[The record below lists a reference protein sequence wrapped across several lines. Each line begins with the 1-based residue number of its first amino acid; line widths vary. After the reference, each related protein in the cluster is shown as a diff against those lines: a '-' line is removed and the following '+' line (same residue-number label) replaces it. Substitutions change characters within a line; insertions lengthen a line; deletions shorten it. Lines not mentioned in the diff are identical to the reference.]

1 MIKTKRVIIALDTIM
16 SLKFTSSK
24 IMAKNNQNNNNDIY
38 HITERSVIDYYEYLT
53 GAKNHVPY
61 IIITFPFLNRNDLT
75 LKELVVYSVIYSIS
89 MSKNI
94 SLRNNK
100 NKAKD
105 KNGKEVNTDE
115 LDSKFVSEKVSVTFE
130 EIRQSLNINKPN
142 LSKIIKDLENK
153 KLIKTITYK
162 RGCILYK
169 KIKIIQD
176 MTKYDEDFI
185 KEAEA
190 ECRRLVMDGVTTLE
204 LGNKIVSMKDVCLKV
219 CGESFD
225 EIRGTKNSKA
235 DKVGK
240 TNKVDKAD
248 KKVKS
253 SKSKTGVVG
262 ITNEVQ
268 SVEDFED
275 GNEDA
280 ETGAVNMKAESKKV
294 ETKPKQEIYD
304 DAYYE
309 ELFNSVEF

>member
-1 MIKTKRVIIALDTIM
+1 
-16 SLKFTSSK
+16 
-24 IMAKNNQNNNNDIY
+24 MAKNNKNNNNDIY

-130 EIRQSLNINKPN
+130 EVRQSLNINKPN

-219 CGESFD
+219 CGESFN

-248 KKVKS
+248 KKVRG

-280 ETGAVNMKAESKKV
+280 ETGAVNKKV
-294 ETKPKQEIYD
+294 ENKKVEAKPKQEVYD

>member
-1 MIKTKRVIIALDTIM
+1 
-16 SLKFTSSK
+16 
-24 IMAKNNQNNNNDIY
+24 MAKNNKNNNNDIY
-38 HITERSVIDYYEYLT
+38 CITERSVIDYYEYLT

-75 LKELVVYSVIYSIS
+75 LKELTVYSVIYSIS

-115 LDSKFVSEKVSVTFE
+115 LDSKFVSEKVGVTFE

-153 KLIKTITYK
+153 KLIKTTTYK

-169 KIKIIQD
+169 KIRIVQD

-185 KEAEA
+185 KEVEA

-219 CGESFD
+219 CGESFN
-225 EIRGTKNSKA
+225 EIRGTKSSKA
-235 DKVGK
+235 DKVEK
-240 TNKVDKAD
+240 INKANKAG
-248 KKVKS
+248 KKVS

-275 GNEDA
+275 ESEA
-280 ETGAVNMKAESKKV
+280 EIESKKV
-294 ETKPKQEIYD
+294 ESNKNESKPKQEAEVHD

>member
-1 MIKTKRVIIALDTIM
+1 
-16 SLKFTSSK
+16 
-24 IMAKNNQNNNNDIY
+24 MAKNNKNNNNDIY
-38 HITERSVIDYYEYLT
+38 CITERSVIDYYEYLT

-75 LKELVVYSVIYSIS
+75 LKELTVYSVIYSIS

-100 NKAKD
+100 SKAKD

-115 LDSKFVSEKVSVTFE
+115 LDSKFVSEKVGVTFE

-153 KLIKTITYK
+153 KLIKTTTYK

-169 KIKIIQD
+169 KIRIVQD

-185 KEAEA
+185 KEVEA

-219 CGESFD
+219 CGESFN
-225 EIRGTKNSKA
+225 EIRGTKSSKA
-235 DKVGK
+235 DKVEK
-240 TNKVDKAD
+240 INKANKAG
-248 KKVKS
+248 KKVN

-262 ITNEVQ
+262 ITNKVQ

-275 GNEDA
+275 ES
-280 ETGAVNMKAESKKV
+280 EVEIESKKV
-294 ETKPKQEIYD
+294 ESNKSETKPKQEVYD

>member
-1 MIKTKRVIIALDTIM
+1 
-16 SLKFTSSK
+16 
-24 IMAKNNQNNNNDIY
+24 MAKNNKNNNNNIY
-38 HITERSVIDYYEYLT
+38 HITERSVIDYYEHLT

-75 LKELVVYSVIYSIS
+75 PKEREVYSVIYNIS
-89 MSKNI
+89 MSKNV

-100 NKAKD
+100 SKAKD
-105 KNGKEVNTDE
+105 KNGKEVNTDV
-115 LDSKFVSEKVSVTFE
+115 LDSKFISENVSVTFE
-130 EIRQSLNINKPN
+130 EIKQSLNINKSG
-142 LSKIIKDLENK
+142 LSRIIQDLENK
-153 KLIKTITYK
+153 NLIKTITYK
-162 RGCILYK
+162 TKKGCIVNK
-169 KIKIIQD
+169 KVKIVQD

-185 KEAEA
+185 KEVEVK
-190 ECRRLVMDGVTTLE
+190 CRKLVMDGITTLE
-204 LGNKIVSMKDVCLKV
+204 LGNKSIPMEKVCLKV
-219 CGESFD
+219 CGESFN

-235 DKVGK
+235 NKVGK
-240 TNKVDKAD
+240 TNKIDKVD

-280 ETGAVNMKAESKKV
+280 ETGAVNMKAENKKV
-294 ETKPKQEIYD
+294 ETESNKSETKPKQEVYD
-304 DAYYE
+304 DAYYK

>member
-1 MIKTKRVIIALDTIM
+1 
-16 SLKFTSSK
+16 
-24 IMAKNNQNNNNDIY
+24 MAKNNQNNNNDIY
-38 HITERSVIDYYEYLT
+38 HITERNVIDYYEYLT

-75 LKELVVYSVIYSIS
+75 LKELAVYSVIYSIS

-115 LDSKFVSEKVSVTFE
+115 LDSKFVSENVSVTFE

-219 CGESFD
+219 CGESFN

-235 DKVGK
+235 DKVEK

-248 KKVKS
+248 KKVKG

-280 ETGAVNMKAESKKV
+280 ETETVNMKAESKKV
-294 ETKPKQEIYD
+294 ETKPKQEVYD

>member
-1 MIKTKRVIIALDTIM
+1 
-16 SLKFTSSK
+16 
-24 IMAKNNQNNNNDIY
+24 MAKNNQNNNNDIY

-75 LKELVVYSVIYSIS
+75 LKELAVYSVIYSIS

-100 NKAKD
+100 SKAKD

-115 LDSKFVSEKVSVTFE
+115 LDSKFVSENVSVTFE

-169 KIKIIQD
+169 KIRIVQD

-219 CGESFD
+219 CGESFN

-240 TNKVDKAD
+240 TNKINKAD

-268 SVEDFED
+268 SVEEFED
-275 GNEDA
+275 GNEEA
-280 ETGAVNMKAESKKV
+280 ETESVNARAESNKS
-294 ETKPKQEIYD
+294 ETKPKQEVHD

>member
-1 MIKTKRVIIALDTIM
+1 
-16 SLKFTSSK
+16 
-24 IMAKNNQNNNNDIY
+24 MAKNNKNNNNDIY

-75 LKELVVYSVIYSIS
+75 LKELAVYSVIYSIS

-115 LDSKFVSEKVSVTFE
+115 LDSKFVSENVSVTFE

-219 CGESFD
+219 CGESFN

-240 TNKVDKAD
+240 ANKVDKAD
-248 KKVKS
+248 KKVRG

-268 SVEDFED
+268 SVEEFED
-275 GNEDA
+275 GNEEA
-280 ETGAVNMKAESKKV
+280 ETGAVNMKVENKKV
-294 ETKPKQEIYD
+294 EAKPKQEVYD

>member
-1 MIKTKRVIIALDTIM
+1 
-16 SLKFTSSK
+16 
-24 IMAKNNQNNNNDIY
+24 MAKNNKNNNNDIY

-75 LKELVVYSVIYSIS
+75 LKELAVYSVIYSIS

-115 LDSKFVSEKVSVTFE
+115 LDSKFVSENVSVTFE

-169 KIKIIQD
+169 KIRIVQD

-219 CGESFD
+219 CGESFN

-235 DKVGK
+235 DRVEKA
-240 TNKVDKAD
+240 NKVNKAGKAE
-248 KKVKS
+248 KKVKG

-275 GNEDA
+275 GNEA
-280 ETGAVNMKAESKKV
+280 EIESKKIESNKS
-294 ETKPKQEIYD
+294 ETKPKQEVYD

>member
-1 MIKTKRVIIALDTIM
+1 
-16 SLKFTSSK
+16 
-24 IMAKNNQNNNNDIY
+24 MAKNNNNDIY

-75 LKELVVYSVIYSIS
+75 LKELAVYSVIYSIS

-105 KNGKEVNTDE
+105 KNGKAVNTDE

-169 KIKIIQD
+169 KIRIVQD

-219 CGESFD
+219 CGESFN

-240 TNKVDKAD
+240 TNKVDKVD
-248 KKVKS
+248 KKVKG
-253 SKSKTGVVG
+253 SKGKTGVVG

-275 GNEDA
+275 GNEEA
-280 ETGAVNMKAESKKV
+280 ETGTVNKKVENKKV
-294 ETKPKQEIYD
+294 ETKPKQEVYD

>member
-1 MIKTKRVIIALDTIM
+1 
-16 SLKFTSSK
+16 
-24 IMAKNNQNNNNDIY
+24 MAKNNKNNNNDIY
-38 HITERSVIDYYEYLT
+38 HITERNVIDYYEYLT

-75 LKELVVYSVIYSIS
+75 LKELAVYSVIYSIS

-115 LDSKFVSEKVSVTFE
+115 LDSKFVSENVSVTFE

-169 KIKIIQD
+169 KIRIVQD

-219 CGESFD
+219 CGESFN

-240 TNKVDKAD
+240 TNKIDKAD

-268 SVEDFED
+268 SVEEFED
-275 GNEDA
+275 GNEEV
-280 ETGAVNMKAESKKV
+280 ETETVNMKTESKKV
-294 ETKPKQEIYD
+294 ETKPKQEVYD

>member
-1 MIKTKRVIIALDTIM
+1 
-16 SLKFTSSK
+16 
-24 IMAKNNQNNNNDIY
+24 MAKNNKNNNNDIY

-75 LKELVVYSVIYSIS
+75 LKELAVYSVIYSIS

-169 KIKIIQD
+169 KIRIVQD

-219 CGESFD
+219 CGESFN

-240 TNKVDKAD
+240 TNKVDKAG
-248 KKVKS
+248 KKVKG
-253 SKSKTGVVG
+253 SKSKTGIVG

-280 ETGAVNMKAESKKV
+280 ETGAVNMKAENKKV
-294 ETKPKQEIYD
+294 EAKPKQEVYD

>member
-1 MIKTKRVIIALDTIM
+1 
-16 SLKFTSSK
+16 
-24 IMAKNNQNNNNDIY
+24 MAKNNKNNNNDIY

-115 LDSKFVSEKVSVTFE
+115 LDSKFVSENVSVTFE

-219 CGESFD
+219 CGESFN

-235 DKVGK
+235 DRVEK
-240 TNKVDKAD
+240 TNKVNKAD
-248 KKVKS
+248 KKVRG

-280 ETGAVNMKAESKKV
+280 ETGAVNKKV
-294 ETKPKQEIYD
+294 ENKKVEAKPKQEVYD

>member
-1 MIKTKRVIIALDTIM
+1 
-16 SLKFTSSK
+16 
-24 IMAKNNQNNNNDIY
+24 MAKNNKNNNNDIY
-38 HITERSVIDYYEYLT
+38 CITERSVIDYYEYLT

-75 LKELVVYSVIYSIS
+75 LKELTVYSVIYSIS

-115 LDSKFVSEKVSVTFE
+115 LDSKFVSEKVGVTFE

-153 KLIKTITYK
+153 KLIKTTTYK

-169 KIKIIQD
+169 KIRIVQD

-185 KEAEA
+185 KEVEA

-219 CGESFD
+219 CGESFN
-225 EIRGTKNSKA
+225 EIRGTKSSKA
-235 DKVGK
+235 DKVEK
-240 TNKVDKAD
+240 INKAD
-248 KKVKS
+248 KASKKVRG
-253 SKSKTGVVG
+253 SKSKTGAVG

-275 GNEDA
+275 GNEEA
-280 ETGAVNMKAESKKV
+280 ETESVNARTESNKN
-294 ETKPKQEIYD
+294 EIKPKQEVEVHD

>member
-1 MIKTKRVIIALDTIM
+1 
-16 SLKFTSSK
+16 
-24 IMAKNNQNNNNDIY
+24 MAKNNKNNNNDIY

-75 LKELVVYSVIYSIS
+75 LKELTVYSVIYSIS

-130 EIRQSLNINKPN
+130 EIKQSLNINKSG
-142 LSKIIKDLENK
+142 LSKIIKDLEDK
-153 KLIKTITYK
+153 KLIKTTTYK

-169 KIKIIQD
+169 KIRIVQD

-219 CGESFD
+219 CGESFN
-225 EIRGTKNSKA
+225 EIRGMKNSKA
-235 DKVGK
+235 DGVGK
-240 TNKVDKAD
+240 TNKVDKAN
-248 KKVKS
+248 KKVKGG
-253 SKSKTGVVG
+253 KGKTGVVG
-262 ITNEVQ
+262 ITEEVQ

-275 GNEDA
+275 ENEEA
-280 ETGAVNMKAESKKV
+280 ETGTVNKKV
-294 ETKPKQEIYD
+294 ESNKSETKPKQEVYD

>member
-1 MIKTKRVIIALDTIM
+1 
-16 SLKFTSSK
+16 
-24 IMAKNNQNNNNDIY
+24 MAKNNKDNNNDIY
-38 HITERSVIDYYEYLT
+38 YITERNVIDYYEYLT

-75 LKELVVYSVIYSIS
+75 LKELTVYSVIYSIS

-115 LDSKFVSEKVSVTFE
+115 LDSKFVSEKVGVTFE

-153 KLIKTITYK
+153 KLIKTTTYK

-169 KIKIIQD
+169 KIRIVQD

-185 KEAEA
+185 KEVEA

-219 CGESFD
+219 CGESFN
-225 EIRGTKNSKA
+225 EIRGTKSSKA
-235 DKVGK
+235 DKVEK
-240 TNKVDKAD
+240 INKANKAG
-248 KKVKS
+248 KKVS

-275 GNEDA
+275 ENEA
-280 ETGAVNMKAESKKV
+280 EIESKKV
-294 ETKPKQEIYD
+294 ESNKNETKPKQEVHD

>member
-1 MIKTKRVIIALDTIM
+1 
-16 SLKFTSSK
+16 
-24 IMAKNNQNNNNDIY
+24 MAKNNKNNNNDIY

-53 GAKNHVPY
+53 GAKNDVPY

-75 LKELVVYSVIYSIS
+75 SKELEVYSVIYSIS

-115 LDSKFVSEKVSVTFE
+115 LDSKFVSENVSVTFE

-169 KIKIIQD
+169 KIRIVQD

-219 CGESFD
+219 CGESFN

-248 KKVKS
+248 KKVKG
-253 SKSKTGVVG
+253 SKSKTGIVG

-268 SVEDFED
+268 SVEEFE
-275 GNEDA
+275 NENEEA
-280 ETGAVNMKAESKKV
+280 ETGTVNKKVENKKV
-294 ETKPKQEIYD
+294 ETKPKQEVYD

>member
-1 MIKTKRVIIALDTIM
+1 
-16 SLKFTSSK
+16 
-24 IMAKNNQNNNNDIY
+24 MAKNNQNNNNDIY

-75 LKELVVYSVIYSIS
+75 LKELAVYSVIYSIS

-275 GNEDA
+275 GNEEA

-294 ETKPKQEIYD
+294 EVKPKQEVYD

>member
-1 MIKTKRVIIALDTIM
+1 
-16 SLKFTSSK
+16 
-24 IMAKNNQNNNNDIY
+24 MAKNNQNNNNDIY

-115 LDSKFVSEKVSVTFE
+115 LDSKFVSENVSVTFE

-169 KIKIIQD
+169 KIRIIQD

-219 CGESFD
+219 CGESFN
-225 EIRGTKNSKA
+225 EIRGMKNSKA

-240 TNKVDKAD
+240 TNKIDKAD

-268 SVEDFED
+268 SVEEFED

-280 ETGAVNMKAESKKV
+280 ETGAVNMKAENKKD
-294 ETKPKQEIYD
+294 ETKPKQEVYD

>member
-1 MIKTKRVIIALDTIM
+1 
-16 SLKFTSSK
+16 
-24 IMAKNNQNNNNDIY
+24 MAKNNKNNNNDIY

-142 LSKIIKDLENK
+142 LSKIIKDLESK
-153 KLIKTITYK
+153 KLIKTTTYK

-169 KIKIIQD
+169 KIRIVQD

-190 ECRRLVMDGVTTLE
+190 ECRKLVMDGVTTLE

-225 EIRGTKNSKA
+225 EIRGTKSSKA

-240 TNKVDKAD
+240 INKANKAD
-248 KKVKS
+248 KKIKG

-268 SVEDFED
+268 SVEDFE
-275 GNEDA
+275 NESEA
-280 ETGAVNMKAESKKV
+280 EIESKKIESKKS
-294 ETKPKQEIYD
+294 ETKPKQEVEVHD

>member
-1 MIKTKRVIIALDTIM
+1 
-16 SLKFTSSK
+16 
-24 IMAKNNQNNNNDIY
+24 MAKNNKNNNNDIY
-38 HITERSVIDYYEYLT
+38 CITERSVIDYYEYLT

-75 LKELVVYSVIYSIS
+75 LKELTVYSVIYSIS

-115 LDSKFVSEKVSVTFE
+115 LDSKFVSEKVGVTFE

-153 KLIKTITYK
+153 KLIKTTTYK

-169 KIKIIQD
+169 KIRIVQD

-185 KEAEA
+185 KEVEA

-219 CGESFD
+219 CGESFN

-240 TNKVDKAD
+240 INKANKAG
-248 KKVKS
+248 KKVS

-275 GNEDA
+275 ESEA
-280 ETGAVNMKAESKKV
+280 EIESKKV
-294 ETKPKQEIYD
+294 ESNKSETKPKQEVYD

>member
-1 MIKTKRVIIALDTIM
+1 
-16 SLKFTSSK
+16 
-24 IMAKNNQNNNNDIY
+24 MAKNNKNNNNDIY

-75 LKELVVYSVIYSIS
+75 LKELAVYSVIYSIS

-115 LDSKFVSEKVSVTFE
+115 LDSKFVSEKVGVTFE

-142 LSKIIKDLENK
+142 LSKIIKDLEDK
-153 KLIKTITYK
+153 KLIKTTTYK

-169 KIKIIQD
+169 KIRIVQD

-219 CGESFD
+219 CGESFN

-240 TNKVDKAD
+240 INKVDKAD

-268 SVEDFED
+268 SVEEFED
-275 GNEDA
+275 GNE
-280 ETGAVNMKAESKKV
+280 EAESKKV
-294 ETKPKQEIYD
+294 ETKPKQEVYD

>member
-1 MIKTKRVIIALDTIM
+1 
-16 SLKFTSSK
+16 
-24 IMAKNNQNNNNDIY
+24 MAKNNKNNNNNIY
-38 HITERSVIDYYEYLT
+38 HITERSVIDYYEHLT

-75 LKELVVYSVIYSIS
+75 PKEREVYSVIYNIS
-89 MSKNI
+89 MSKNV

-100 NKAKD
+100 SKAKD
-105 KNGKEVNTDE
+105 KNGKEVNTDV
-115 LDSKFVSEKVSVTFE
+115 LDSKFISENVSVTFE
-130 EIRQSLNINKPN
+130 EIKQSLNINKSG
-142 LSKIIKDLENK
+142 LSRIIQDLENK
-153 KLIKTITYK
+153 NLIKTITYK
-162 RGCILYK
+162 TKKGCIVNK
-169 KIKIIQD
+169 KVKIVQD

-185 KEAEA
+185 KEVEVK
-190 ECRRLVMDGVTTLE
+190 CRKLVMDGITTLE
-204 LGNKIVSMKDVCLKV
+204 LGNKSIPMEKVCLKV
-219 CGESFD
+219 CGESFN
-225 EIRGTKNSKA
+225 EIRGIKNSKT

-248 KKVKS
+248 KKVKN

-275 GNEDA
+275 GNEKA
-280 ETGAVNMKAESKKV
+280 ETESKKI
-294 ETKPKQEIYD
+294 ESNKNEIKPKQEIEVHD

>member
-1 MIKTKRVIIALDTIM
+1 
-16 SLKFTSSK
+16 
-24 IMAKNNQNNNNDIY
+24 MAKNNKNNNNDIY

-75 LKELVVYSVIYSIS
+75 LKELAVYSVIYSIS

-105 KNGKEVNTDE
+105 KNGKEINTDE

-130 EIRQSLNINKPN
+130 EIKQSLNINKSG
-142 LSKIIKDLENK
+142 LSKIIKDLEDK
-153 KLIKTITYK
+153 KLIKTTTYK

-169 KIKIIQD
+169 KIRIVQD

-219 CGESFD
+219 CGESFN

-240 TNKVDKAD
+240 TNKVNKAN
-248 KKVKS
+248 KKVKG

-262 ITNEVQ
+262 ITEEVQ

-275 GNEDA
+275 GNEEA

-294 ETKPKQEIYD
+294 EAKPKQEIYD

>member
-1 MIKTKRVIIALDTIM
+1 
-16 SLKFTSSK
+16 
-24 IMAKNNQNNNNDIY
+24 MAKNNKNNNNDNY

-115 LDSKFVSEKVSVTFE
+115 LDSKFVSENVSVTFE

-142 LSKIIKDLENK
+142 LSKIIKDLKNK

-219 CGESFD
+219 CGESFN

-248 KKVKS
+248 KKVRG

-294 ETKPKQEIYD
+294 ETKLKQEVHD

>member
-1 MIKTKRVIIALDTIM
+1 
-16 SLKFTSSK
+16 
-24 IMAKNNQNNNNDIY
+24 MAKNNKDNNNDIY

-75 LKELVVYSVIYSIS
+75 SKELTVYSVIYSIS

-115 LDSKFVSEKVSVTFE
+115 LDSKFVSEKVGVTFE

-153 KLIKTITYK
+153 KLIKTTTYK

-169 KIKIIQD
+169 KIRIVQD

-185 KEAEA
+185 KEVEA

-219 CGESFD
+219 CGESFN
-225 EIRGTKNSKA
+225 EIRETKSSKA
-235 DKVGK
+235 DKVEK
-240 TNKVDKAD
+240 INKANKAG
-248 KKVKS
+248 KKVS

-275 GNEDA
+275 ESEEV
-280 ETGAVNMKAESKKV
+280 ETGTVNMKVKAENKKAETESNKS
-294 ETKPKQEIYD
+294 ETKPKQEVYD

>member
-1 MIKTKRVIIALDTIM
+1 
-16 SLKFTSSK
+16 
-24 IMAKNNQNNNNDIY
+24 MAKNNKNNNNDIY
-38 HITERSVIDYYEYLT
+38 HITERSVIDYYEHLT

-75 LKELVVYSVIYSIS
+75 LKELAVYSVIYSIS

-115 LDSKFVSEKVSVTFE
+115 LDSKFVSENVSVTFE

-219 CGESFD
+219 CGESFN

-248 KKVKS
+248 KKVKD

-275 GNEDA
+275 GNEDT
-280 ETGAVNMKAESKKV
+280 ETGVVNMKAESKKV
-294 ETKPKQEIYD
+294 ETKPKQEVYD

>member
-1 MIKTKRVIIALDTIM
+1 
-16 SLKFTSSK
+16 
-24 IMAKNNQNNNNDIY
+24 MAKNNKNNNNDIY
-38 HITERSVIDYYEYLT
+38 HITERNVIDYYEYLT

-75 LKELVVYSVIYSIS
+75 LKELAVYSVIYSIS

-115 LDSKFVSEKVSVTFE
+115 LDSKFVSENVSVTFE

-219 CGESFD
+219 CGKSFN

-235 DKVGK
+235 DKAGK

-262 ITNEVQ
+262 ITKEVQ
-268 SVEDFED
+268 SVEEFENE
-275 GNEDA
+275 NEDA

-294 ETKPKQEIYD
+294 ETKPKQEVYD

>member
-1 MIKTKRVIIALDTIM
+1 
-16 SLKFTSSK
+16 
-24 IMAKNNQNNNNDIY
+24 MAKNNKNNNNDIY

-75 LKELVVYSVIYSIS
+75 LKELAVYSVIYSIS

-115 LDSKFVSEKVSVTFE
+115 LDSKFVSENVSVTFE

-169 KIKIIQD
+169 KIRIVQD

-219 CGESFD
+219 CGESFN

-240 TNKVDKAD
+240 TNKIDKAD

-280 ETGAVNMKAESKKV
+280 ETESVNARAESNKS
-294 ETKPKQEIYD
+294 ETKPKQEVHD

>member
-16 SLKFTSSK
+16 TLKFTRSK

-94 SLRNNK
+94 SFRNNK

-115 LDSKFVSEKVSVTFE
+115 LDSKFVSENVSVTFE

-219 CGESFD
+219 CGESFN

-235 DKVGK
+235 DKAGK
-240 TNKVDKAD
+240 TNKVDKVD
-248 KKVKS
+248 KKVKG

-280 ETGAVNMKAESKKV
+280 ETETVNMKAESKKV
-294 ETKPKQEIYD
+294 ETKPKQEVYD

>member
-1 MIKTKRVIIALDTIM
+1 
-16 SLKFTSSK
+16 
-24 IMAKNNQNNNNDIY
+24 MAKNNKNNNNNIY

-75 LKELVVYSVIYSIS
+75 SKELTVYSVIYSIS

-115 LDSKFVSEKVSVTFE
+115 LDSKFVSENVSVTFE

-153 KLIKTITYK
+153 KLIKTTTYK

-169 KIKIIQD
+169 KIKIVQD

-190 ECRRLVMDGVTTLE
+190 ECRKLVMDGVTTLE

-219 CGESFD
+219 CGESFN
-225 EIRGTKNSKA
+225 EIRETKNSKA
-235 DKVGK
+235 DRVEKI
-240 TNKVDKAD
+240 NKVNKAGKAE
-248 KKVKS
+248 KKVKG

-275 GNEDA
+275 GNEA
-280 ETGAVNMKAESKKV
+280 EIESKKIESNKS
-294 ETKPKQEIYD
+294 ETKPKQEVHD

>member
-1 MIKTKRVIIALDTIM
+1 
-16 SLKFTSSK
+16 
-24 IMAKNNQNNNNDIY
+24 MAKNNKNNNNDIY
-38 HITERSVIDYYEYLT
+38 CITERSVIDYYEYLT

-75 LKELVVYSVIYSIS
+75 LKELTVYSVIYSIS

-115 LDSKFVSEKVSVTFE
+115 LDSKFVSEKVGVTFE

-153 KLIKTITYK
+153 KLIKTTTYK

-169 KIKIIQD
+169 KIRIVQD

-185 KEAEA
+185 KEVEA

-219 CGESFD
+219 CGESFN
-225 EIRGTKNSKA
+225 EIRGTKSSKA

-240 TNKVDKAD
+240 INKANKAD
-248 KKVKS
+248 KKVS

-275 GNEDA
+275 ESEA
-280 ETGAVNMKAESKKV
+280 EIESKKV
-294 ETKPKQEIYD
+294 ESNKSETKPKQEVEVHD

>member
-1 MIKTKRVIIALDTIM
+1 
-16 SLKFTSSK
+16 
-24 IMAKNNQNNNNDIY
+24 MAKNNKNNNNDIY

-75 LKELVVYSVIYSIS
+75 LKELAVYSVIYSIS

-115 LDSKFVSEKVSVTFE
+115 LDSKFVSENVSVTFE

-219 CGESFD
+219 CGESFN

-275 GNEDA
+275 GNEEV
-280 ETGAVNMKAESKKV
+280 ETETVNMKTESKKV
-294 ETKPKQEIYD
+294 ETKPKQEVYD

>member
-1 MIKTKRVIIALDTIM
+1 
-16 SLKFTSSK
+16 
-24 IMAKNNQNNNNDIY
+24 MAKNNKNNNNDIY
-38 HITERSVIDYYEYLT
+38 HITERNVIDYYEYLT

-75 LKELVVYSVIYSIS
+75 LKELAVYSVIYSIS

-115 LDSKFVSEKVSVTFE
+115 LNSKFVSENVSVTFE

-219 CGESFD
+219 CGESFN

-235 DKVGK
+235 DKAGK

-280 ETGAVNMKAESKKV
+280 ETETVNMKAESKKV
-294 ETKPKQEIYD
+294 ETKPKQEVYD